1 MELVFANFSSPK
13 GSIALPVARKIASC
27 ERAFTSSSDQSL
39 KILKKFLKRINKFV
53 FIDQSECYILFVTI
67 LIGHYGQ

>member
-1 MELVFANFSSPK
+1 MELVFANFTSLK

-27 ERAFTSSSDQSL
+27 ERAFSSSDQSL

-53 FIDQSECYILFVTI
+53 LIDQSECYILFVTI